1 MKLNSH
7 NGWDKLKE
15 VIVGTSK
22 ESSVVL
28 TWDKN
33 QKLDMRD
40 VEKARKMAKK
50 AFPKWYLDETEEDL
64 NNLSKIFKK
73 NIHN

>member
-40 VEKARKMAKK
+40 VEKASKMV
-50 AFPKWYLDETEEDL
+50 
-64 NNLSKIFKK
+64 S
-73 NIHN
+73 